1 MKRTAAEMCLKI
13 INERVFMLDDEIH
26 KCSEGSAHNCSEL
39 DIPYEIFLL
48 STKQLFCIHLEAV
61 VSDLLME

>member
-1 MKRTAAEMCLKI
+1 
-13 INERVFMLDDEIH
+13 MLDDETH
-26 KCSEGSAHNCSEL
+26 NCSEGSALNSLEL

-48 STKQLFCIHLEAV
+48 RTKQLFCIYLEVV